1 MAFGFFPPP
10 LIVLF
15 FHQFYGGFFP
25 LHYSPAS
32 SLFFLTPCHPPLPY
46 SPLSFSTSIL
56 AHLKFWATFNQAYW
70 RRLVVD
76 DFFRRDYTHVPM
88 CMHTQTCWGWWL
100 MNKASLT
107 ASVPIR
113 AAQETAF
120 GLLAT
125 AWHWCQ
131 ILPAGFLCS
140 GRNVKSC
147 GYTILNMDN
156 HHKQRLRAA
165 DRQL

>member
-1 MAFGFFPPP
+1 MVFGFFRHLFYAFLSP
-10 LIVLF
+10 VLWS
-15 FHQFYGGFFP
+15 FFP
-25 LHYSPAS
+25 SITVPHLLCFSWLPATHLSLILHS
-32 SLFFLTPCHPPLPY
+32 
-46 SPLSFSTSIL
+46 LSFSTPIL

-70 RRLVVD
+70 HRLVVD
-76 DFFRRDYTHVPM
+76 DFFFAVITHVPT
-88 CMHTQTCWGWWL
+88 CMHTQICWGWWL

-113 AAQETAF
+113 TAQETAF

-125 AWHWCQ
+125 AWHWRQ
-131 ILPAGFLCS
+131 ILLVCLLCS

-156 HHKQRLRAA
+156 YHKQCLWAA